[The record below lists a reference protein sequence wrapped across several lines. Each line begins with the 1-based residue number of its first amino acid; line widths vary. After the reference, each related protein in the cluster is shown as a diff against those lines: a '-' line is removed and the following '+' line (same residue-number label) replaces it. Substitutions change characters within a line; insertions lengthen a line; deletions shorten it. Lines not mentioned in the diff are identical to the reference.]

1 MEIQN
6 NSWDSDYEQ
15 SKLNPIYEPLWE
27 ILKEFYQD
35 KDIKTVLDFA
45 CGDGN
50 YSFLMQKDG
59 LELLGIDLSKKAIKK
74 ALSYKEIQKIDN
86 IDFKIGDT
94 ILDEIKSNSFDLVVL
109 LNSFHCLKKQE
120 RVDLLSKIKRVL
132 KQNQYLFISVLSL
145 EDESYPRDQYKQI
158 EDNTFDDGRG
168 RIFHF
173 FSYEEILKELK
184 DFKILNIKTLEN
196 IHPELK
202 RKSSLYV
209 IMASL

>member
-1 MEIQN
+1 MEKLSS
-6 NSWDSDYEQ
+6 SWDSDYEQ
-15 SKLNPIYEPLWE
+15 SKLNANYEPLWE
-27 ILKEFYQD
+27 KLREFY
-35 KDIKTVLDFA
+35 KNKNIKTVLDFG

-59 LELLGIDLSKKAIKK
+59 LELLGIDISNRAVKK
-74 ALSYKEIQKIDN
+74 ALSYKKIQEIDN
-86 IDFKIGDT
+86 IDFKIKDT

-120 RVDLLSKIKRVL
+120 RSDLLSKIKRVL
-132 KQNQYLFISVLSL
+132 KQNQYLFLSVLSL

-158 EDNTFDDGRG
+158 EDNTFDDGSG
-168 RIFHF
+168 RVFHF

-184 DFKILNIKTLEN
+184 DFKILNIEILEN

-202 RKSSLYV
+202 RKSSLY
-209 IMASL
+209 IIKASL

>member
-1 MEIQN
+1 MEVLN
-6 NSWDSDYEQ
+6 NSWDNEYKQ

-35 KDIKTVLDFA
+35 KDIKTVLDFG

-59 LELLGIDLSKKAIKK
+59 LELLGIDISNRAIKK
-74 ALSYKEIQKIDN
+74 ALSYKKIQKIDN
-86 IDFKIGDT
+86 IDFKIKDT
-94 ILDEIKSNSFDLVVL
+94 ILDEVKSNSFDLVVL

-120 RVDLLSKIKRVL
+120 RLDLLSKIKRVL
-132 KQNQYLFISVLSL
+132 KQNQYLFLSVLSL

-158 EDNTFDDGRG
+158 EDNTFDDGTG
-168 RIFHF
+168 KVFHF

-184 DFKILNIKTLEN
+184 DFEILNIKTLEN

-209 IMASL
+209 VMASL